1 MSCLDK
7 IKKKIYN
14 LENIIIDVN
23 IWRNDN
29 KKIVF
34 TNGCFDLIHKGH
46 IDILSKS
53 ADLGDRLVVGVNSDL
68 SIRNLKGESRPI
80 MDQDSRLTILS
91 SFEFIDAVILFDEET
106 PYDLIKNIV
115 PNILTKGGDYKAKNI
130 VGSDIVLDNGGDVV
144 LIPFVD
150 GCSSTSLIDKILHNS
165 NG

>member
-1 MSCLDK
+1 MSYLEK
-7 IKKKIYN
+7 IEKKIYN

-46 IDILSKS
+46 IEILSKS

-91 SFEFIDAVILFDEET
+91 SFEFIDAVILFDEED
-106 PYDLIKNIV
+106 PYDLIKNII
-115 PNILTKGGDYKAKNI
+115 PNILTKGGDYNAKNI

-144 LIPFVD
+144 VIPFLD
-150 GCSSTSLIDKILHNS
+150 GCSSTSVIDKILHNRH
-165 NG
+165 G